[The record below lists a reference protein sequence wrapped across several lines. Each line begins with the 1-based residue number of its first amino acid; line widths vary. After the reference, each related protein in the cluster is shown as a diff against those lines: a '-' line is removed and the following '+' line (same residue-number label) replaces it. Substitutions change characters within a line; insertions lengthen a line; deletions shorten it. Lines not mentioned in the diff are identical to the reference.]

1 MTEQN
6 NLLIFVVDDDVLQ
19 REMLKDHLS
28 KNKNYTVQSFASGEE
43 CIQHLAE
50 NPAVV
55 FLDYNLNSTNNKAKD
70 GISVLKEI
78 KRINSKVEVVM
89 FSGQE
94 KIEIAVNSMTHGAFD
109 YIVKS
114 ESAFLRSDNVIKN
127 ILKRH
132 TLLKEN
138 RLYKM
143 LTTALIVIV
152 AVMIVA
158 AAAAYALGYISDAQV
173 GGDIVG

>member
-1 MTEQN
+1 MAEQN
-6 NLLIFVVDDDVLQ
+6 NLLIFVVDDDLLQ

-28 KNKNYTVQSFASGEE
+28 KKSNYTVRAFTSGEE
-43 CIQHLAE
+43 CIEHIAE
-50 NPAVV
+50 HPSIV
-55 FLDYNLNSTNNKAKD
+55 FLDYNLNSANNKAKD

-78 KRINSKVEVVM
+78 KRLQPKIEVVM

-94 KIEIAVNSMTHGAFD
+94 KIEVAVNSVTHGAFD

-114 ESAFLRSDNVIKN
+114 ESAFLRAENVIKN

-138 RLYKM
+138 KLYKM
-143 LTTALIVIV
+143 LTTALIVLV
-152 AVMIVA
+152 AVMIIGA
-158 AAAAYALGYISDAQV
+158 FAAYALGYISDKQV